1 MTSLFQKSPL
11 QRQPFRLLSRLFRG
25 VAGSVSMIGKEL
37 FLKQESADA
46 TGAQS
51 KRLSLE
57 QSLEAVSKPR
67 AAGSPVSRH

>member
-1 MTSLFQKSPL
+1 MSPMVPH
-11 QRQPFRLLSRLFRG
+11 RRENIRLRNP
-25 VAGSVSMIGKEL
+25 AIGKEL